1 MAELA
6 IAETIRRTRKAC
18 AFSSRV
24 IRSLPAHAGAD
35 GEGHRG
41 EDRQGPGE
49 ARQVRLHVD
58 SFRVRARRQRSTA
71 AGQSFVEDP
80 WLCVPASRRVCP
92 GRCPRRRS
100 ICSTP
105 PRSARTRGMH
115 MTHQSQSVEGL
126 RVSAAGHR
134 AAGGPRPGPREA
146 PYRRP
151 GAGSSARAARDPRGR
166 RDTRGRPD
174 TARPPVARRSRGYP
188 LPSSGSVPAVPRL
201 QNDRRAC
208 ERGED
213 QYDPKG
219 LSLQRPSHLIR
230 TSARRRRW

>member
-105 PRSARTRGMH
+105 PRSARTGGVH

-134 AAGGPRPGPREA
+134 AAGGPRPGAAR
-146 PYRRP
+146 
-151 GAGSSARAARDPRGR
+151 SARAAGR
-166 RDTRGRPD
+166 SREERPGR
-174 TARPPVARRSRGYP
+174 ARPPRPRETPETARTQR
-188 LPSSGSVPAVPRL
+188 
-201 QNDRRAC
+201 DRRLPGGLAVAPCPHRAQFQRCPAC
-208 ERGED
+208 RTIAELASAERISTTR
-213 QYDPKG
+213 K
-219 LSLQRPSHLIR
+219 
-230 TSARRRRW
+230 A